1 MPVRF
6 TLDIPVELH
15 SKLLK
20 RAQREGIT
28 VNNLI
33 LRSVQSSLKVA
44 AKPRRRR
51 NPPII
56 ESETPGSLHLD
67 SAKIYE
73 IIDFP

>member
-1 MPVRF
+1 VRF

-20 RAQREGIT
+20 RAQREDLT
-28 VNNLI
+28 VNDFI
-33 LRSVQSSLKVA
+33 LRSIQAMLKDE
-44 AKPRRRR
+44 AKPAGVRR
-51 NPPII
+51 PPVID
-56 ESETPGSLHLD
+56 SERPGSLHLD